1 MFKFLPGL
9 ILLQLITT
17 GLVILAFR
25 WLENIE
31 IVITLASFAFIVSIL
46 IAFWFAAI
54 ARDMRK
60 EQLSR
65 MKALHARD
73 REKILLNA
81 ERDKASIATESYERI
96 NRESRRIHSK
106 ANFKVGAAFT
116 AATVAGGLMLL
127 TQFITVGLMLM
138 VGSGAGL
145 AGYLMRIRQERL
157 ALGKQPVIE
166 IGRQLEPPQKP
177 VNKRLS
183 KKSK

>member
-9 ILLQLITT
+9 ILLQVITS
-17 GLVILAFR
+17 GLVILVFK
-25 WLENIE
+25 WLEDIE
-31 IVITLASFAFIVSIL
+31 IIITLASFALIVAIL

-60 EQLSR
+60 GQLSR

-81 ERDKASIATESYERI
+81 ERAKAHIAAESYQRI
-96 NRESRRIHSK
+96 SKETRRIHSK

-116 AATVAGGLMLL
+116 VAAATGGLMLL
-127 TQFITVGLMLM
+127 TQFMTVGLMLM
-138 VGSGAGL
+138 VGSGSGL

-157 ALGKQPVIE
+157 ALGKRHIIDME
-166 IGRQLEPPQKP
+166 GQLAPPRTL
-177 VNKRLS
+177 VNKRFP
-183 KKSK
+183 KKGK